1 MTGAD
6 HAPTGRAGGRERRA
20 GSPSGAAAVCYG
32 IRMSRWRWTTVFV
45 MTLTIVLASCREV
58 RGATTWHVDAR
69 NAGAQD
75 GTTRKP
81 RRSLQ
86 EAIDKAHDG
95 DTIKVATGVYGPI
108 KVSDKALT
116 LLGGFAGAT
125 KEAYEKGSAGD
136 FTVADRDA
144 NVTRIAG
151 TGTGVVVVLE
161 VAGHS
166 RIESFYISGGAQG
179 LTSDGWPFDKQE
191 PVIHHNVIE
200 DNKSDVS
207 VEGGAIWCKTN
218 IVITNNI
225 IRKNQAGRG
234 AGITCWASKVHI
246 EDNVIEENV
255 GVGDHGGGLYVASP
269 DLVIARNLFRKNE
282 TGKGTRNGVGGAMV
296 VLNKGTNA
304 RITENIITQNKA
316 PGRASGI
323 FVDDEAHATIAH
335 NLIYANECGYRG
347 GAAITVDGLDE
358 EKLSKAEIIHN
369 TVADHPCPGE
379 GNSVQVQNADVT
391 VSDNIFW
398 NNGDDFFTFEKAT
411 LKVSHSIAKETSY
424 GEHNLAVDPLF
435 ADPKNGDYHLR
446 SKVGRYDQGE
456 WVVDDVDSPA
466 IDAGNPALAAD
477 GEPAP
482 NGSRVNLGAYGNTS
496 QASKSAKSGAQTAS
510 APASSGGIGPGLL
523 GAAAAPPPTGGSPG
537 ARGCGGCSLG
547 ERPGRLI
554 GLSLGALALLFLARR
569 RA

>member
-1 MTGAD
+1 
-6 HAPTGRAGGRERRA
+6 
-20 GSPSGAAAVCYG
+20 
-32 IRMSRWRWTTVFV
+32 MSRWRWTSVFV

-69 NAGAQD
+69 NQGAQD
-75 GTTRKP
+75 GTTKAP

-86 EAIDKAHDG
+86 EAIDKAADG
-95 DTIKVATGVYGPI
+95 DTIKVATGVYEPI

-116 LLGGFAGAT
+116 LVGGFVGAT
-125 KEAYEKGSAGD
+125 KDAYAKGAAGD

-151 TGTGVVVVLE
+151 TGTGVVVTLDL
-161 VAGHS
+161 AGHS
-166 RIESFYISGGAQG
+166 RVENFYISGGGQG

-191 PVIHHNVIE
+191 PVIHHNIIE
-200 DNKSDVS
+200 DNKSDIS

-218 IVITNNI
+218 IVITNNV
-225 IRKNQAGRG
+225 IRKNVAGRG

-282 TGKGTRNGVGGAMV
+282 TGKGSRNGVGGAMV
-296 VLNKGTNA
+296 VLNRGTRA
-304 RITENIITQNKA
+304 HITENIITENKA

-369 TVADHPCPGE
+369 TIADHPCPGE

-391 VSDNIFW
+391 VADNVFW
-398 NNGDDFFTFEKAT
+398 NNGDDFYTFEKAT
-411 LKVSHSIAKETSY
+411 LKVNYCIAKETTY

-435 ADPKNGDYHLR
+435 ADPKNGDYHLKSR
-446 SKVGRYDQGE
+446 AGRYHKGE
-456 WVVDDVDSPA
+456 WVSDDVDSPA
-466 IDAGNPALAAD
+466 IDAGSPSAAAD
-477 GEPAP
+477 EEPAP

-496 QASKSAKSGAQTAS
+496 QASKSAQAGAQNAR
-510 APASSGGIGPGLL
+510 APSSSSGGLGPGLL
-523 GAAAAPPPTGGSPG
+523 GSAAPPPPTGSPG
-537 ARGCGGCSLG
+537 ARGCQGCSVG
-547 ERPGRLI
+547 ERH
-554 GLSLGALALLFLARR
+554 GALPLTCMLAALVLLFVTRR
-569 RA
+569 RLQRD